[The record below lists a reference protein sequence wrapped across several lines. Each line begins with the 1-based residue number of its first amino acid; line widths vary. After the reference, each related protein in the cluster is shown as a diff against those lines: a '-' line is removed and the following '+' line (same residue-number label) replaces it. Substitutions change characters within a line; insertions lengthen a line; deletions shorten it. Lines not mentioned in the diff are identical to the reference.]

1 MVDEVL
7 SEADDKMKKAV
18 EHTQEDFSGVRTGRA
33 SPLLVDKLK
42 VDYYGSDVPLQQ
54 LAGFHVPEPRLLVIQ
69 PYDKSAIA
77 TIEKAI
83 RTSDLGLNPS
93 NDGNVIRLSFP
104 PLTEERRRDL
114 VKLVH
119 HRAEEGRVAVRNV
132 RRSARDDL
140 GVLEEEKEISE
151 DDLKRAEKRLQELT
165 DKHVHEID
173 EDLRRKE
180 QELLEV

>member
-1 MVDEVL
+1 
-7 SEADDKMKKAV
+7 MKKAV
-18 EHTQEDFSGVRTGRA
+18 THTQEDFSGVRTGRA
-33 SPLLVDKLK
+33 SPLLVEKLK

-93 NDGNVIRLSFP
+93 NDGNVIRLAFP
-104 PLTEERRRDL
+104 PLTEERRREL

-119 HRAEEGRVAVRNV
+119 HRSEEGRVAVRNV

-140 GVLEEEKEISE
+140 GVLEDEKDISE

-173 EDLRRKE
+173 DAVHRKK
-180 QELLEV
+180 QELLE

>member
-18 EHTQEDFSGVRTGRA
+18 AHTQEDFSGVRTGRA
-33 SPLLVDKLK
+33 SPLLVEKLK

-151 DDLKRAEKRLQELT
+151 DDLKRAEKHLQELT

-173 EDLRRKE
+173 EAVRKKE
-180 QELLEV
+180 QELLDV